1 MTDKATLMKRINML
15 SFAVDEAVLFLD
27 THPEDREALRYYHEM
42 NAQRQKAVAEYTAE
56 YGPLTAPGLA
66 KIRQAPPESVGR
78 GLPLCGSL
86 QVRVIK
92 RRPCKKAPGGALA
105 FRTCAG
111 IRRKGQRR
119 TLLYPP

>member
-56 YGPLTAPGLA
+56 YGPLTAG
-66 KIRQAPPESVGR
+66 SVTNAERWTWVDCTWPWQKEG
-78 GLPLCGSL
+78 
-86 QVRVIK
+86 
-92 RRPCKKAPGGALA
+92 
-105 FRTCAG
+105 
-111 IRRKGQRR
+111 
-119 TLLYPP
+119 